1 MADYDNSA
9 KSYLAQNLNVIMSVW
24 KIDQQEFSE
33 LIGLN
38 YPTFNNYM
46 ALKTFPRV
54 PTLLVISDVTGISI
68 DLLLRQIIPIHLIP
82 EKPINRSEND
92 VSMVRE
98 EMPLYK
104 SLSPPLLDYSVL
116 QKRLEHLEYEIR
128 EVVSRLDSI
137 AGNCQT

>member
-1 MADYDNSA
+1 MQDYDSSA
-9 KSYLAQNLNVIMSVW
+9 KSYLAQNLSIIMSIW
-24 KIDQQEFSE
+24 KMSQHEFSA
-33 LIGLN
+33 LIELN

-46 ALKTFPRV
+46 KGQSFPRV
-54 PTLLVISDVTGISI
+54 PTLMVISDVTGIPI
-68 DLLLRQIIPIHLIP
+68 DLFLRQIIPIHLIP
-82 EKPINRSEND
+82 EKPLNRSENG
-92 VSMVRE
+92 VGMVRE

-116 QKRLEHLEYEIR
+116 QKRLEHLEHEMR